1 MRAVFEIARLYVT
14 ESIRRQLHLITLFLG
29 VLLLVMPNLFN
40 TFGMTGFDRV
50 TKDVALTLLGLYA
63 AGMALFLGS
72 TAVPAD
78 VERRTLYPLLARP
91 ISRMQYLLGKFAGFF
106 VIMAASLILLGL
118 CLLSSLA
125 LLGAHGDPRVMI
137 AVGLYILEASVLG
150 AFCLFCSTF
159 ASPALAGVL
168 GAFVYIIGGLSQTF
182 IEFFLTE
189 GGQQVQGLVARG
201 VRLVI
206 PHFDVM
212 QLKDPIVHGA
222 PIPESYLASVAL
234 YAVGWTIL
242 FLLLADWSFE
252 GKDL

>member
-14 ESIRRQLHLITLFLG
+14 ESVRRQLHLVTLFLG

-78 VERRTLYPLLARP
+78 LERRTLYPLLARP
-91 ISRMQYLLGKFAGFF
+91 LSRMQYLLGKFVGIFAILALG
-106 VIMAASLILLGL
+106 LLLLGL
-118 CLLSSLA
+118 CLMASLA
-125 LLGAHGDPRVMI
+125 LLGTGADPTVLI
-137 AVGLYILEASVLG
+137 AVGLYVLEAGILA

-168 GAFVYIIGGLSQTF
+168 GAFVYILGGLSQTF
-182 IEFFLTE
+182 IDFFLSE
-189 GGQQVQGLVARG
+189 AGSQLQSFGARA

-206 PHFDVM
+206 PHFDVL

-222 PIPESYLASVAL
+222 PIPDAYLASVAL
-234 YAVGWTIL
+234 YALGWTVL